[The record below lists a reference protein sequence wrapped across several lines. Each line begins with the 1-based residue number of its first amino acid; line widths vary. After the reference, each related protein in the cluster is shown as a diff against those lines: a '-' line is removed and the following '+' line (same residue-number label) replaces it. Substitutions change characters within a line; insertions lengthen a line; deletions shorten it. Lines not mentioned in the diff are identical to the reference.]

1 MGSSKEADG
10 REGHARSPGAGGESR
25 GLSLEHD
32 TVQLEPLTLV
42 TCTWV
47 TCSEAAV
54 RLQKQAC
61 SPLWAAFL
69 PCSAGPWLR
78 GLERGDEHAPY
89 LQELPQER
97 RWPDRGRH
105 GS

>member
-42 TCTWV
+42 TCT
-47 TCSEAAV
+47 
-54 RLQKQAC
+54 
-61 SPLWAAFL
+61 
-69 PCSAGPWLR
+69 
-78 GLERGDEHAPY
+78 
-89 LQELPQER
+89 
-97 RWPDRGRH
+97 
-105 GS
+105 